1 MIYISH
7 NNQVISNAD
16 IVFEIEKDINN
27 KVQIKKNL

>member
-27 KVQIKKNL
+27 KVKKKP